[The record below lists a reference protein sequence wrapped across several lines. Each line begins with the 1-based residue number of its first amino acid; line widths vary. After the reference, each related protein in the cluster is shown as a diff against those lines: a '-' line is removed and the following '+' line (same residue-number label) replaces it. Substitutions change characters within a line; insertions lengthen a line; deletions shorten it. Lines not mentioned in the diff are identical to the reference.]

1 MLRPDQHADHHAEG
15 DQTELEDGDD
25 LPVAGFNVSV
35 CSFKQFFYMLSSLP
49 IDYPFFMK
57 EDLTDADAVALAVKG
72 PWPTPG
78 ILQKHRSISGQ

>member
-35 CSFKQFFYMLSSLP
+35 CSFKQFF
-49 IDYPFFMK
+49 
-57 EDLTDADAVALAVKG
+57 
-72 PWPTPG
+72 
-78 ILQKHRSISGQ
+78 